1 MKLSKTSEYAI
12 RILSFMAKSDKELH
26 SAKYLLEQIDIPQ
39 KYMRR
44 IMTDLSKNK
53 FITSVQ
59 GRDGGYFFS
68 KEIKDIFLI
77 DIIDAVEGVE
87 SYIGCVLGFHECSDE
102 NPCAMHLSWVKTRD
116 EIINTLTNTSLA
128 NIKNNDIFKY

>member
-12 RILSFMAKSDKELH
+12 RILSFMAKSDKQLH
-26 SAKYLLEQIDIPQ
+26 SAKYLLEKIDIPQ
-39 KYMRR
+39 KYMRK

-53 FITSVQ
+53 FITSIQ

-77 DIIDAVEGVE
+77 DIIDAVEGIEAYV
-87 SYIGCVLGFHECSDE
+87 GCVLGFRECSDE

-116 EIINTLTNTSLA
+116 ELIRTLTNTSLA
-128 NIKNNDIFKY
+128 DIKYSDISKY